1 MRCCLG
7 ACRALDPPT
16 RSSCQALRHAVAALT
31 RLDDF
36 TSEKI
41 GSGFFSEVYKVTHR
55 TTGQV
60 CVLKM
65 NTSSSNRPNMLREV
79 QLLNRLSHRN
89 ILRFLGVCV
98 HQGQLH
104 ALTEYINGGSLEQLI
119 QRRSEPL
126 PWALRL
132 KLALDIARGMAYL
145 HSRGVFHRDLTSK
158 NVLIKRHPEEDGG
171 APTLTAV
178 VGDLGLAERIPVATG
193 GCRDFRLPVVG
204 SPYWMAPECLHGAWW
219 NPLRG
224 PRSRALWSSW
234 RRCLPETWTPTLLLP
249 TPPTTALGVSKLSS
263 GRSMHVAAQQIHLH
277 TGSRMAARFSR
288 RTLVTSDNDKI
299 CQRDGILKK
308 SGPASASLWRTSATP
323 SARGLFI
330 ITDKLSSA
338 PPLTRILSLVCH
350 HFEPLAPRQGRQP
363 SDSGGD

>member
-1 MRCCLG
+1 
-7 ACRALDPPT
+7 
-16 RSSCQALRHAVAALT
+16 
-31 RLDDF
+31 
-36 TSEKI
+36 
-41 GSGFFSEVYKVTHR
+41 
-55 TTGQV
+55 
-60 CVLKM
+60 
-65 NTSSSNRPNMLREV
+65 MLREV

-204 SPYWMAPECLHGAWW
+204 SPYWMAPECLHGAW
-219 NPLRG
+219 
-224 PRSRALWSSW
+224 
-234 RRCLPETWTPTLLLP
+234 
-249 TPPTTALGVSKLSS
+249 
-263 GRSMHVAAQQIHLH
+263 
-277 TGSRMAARFSR
+277 
-288 RTLVTSDNDKI
+288 
-299 CQRDGILKK
+299 
-308 SGPASASLWRTSATP
+308 
-323 SARGLFI
+323 
-330 ITDKLSSA
+330 
-338 PPLTRILSLVCH
+338 
-350 HFEPLAPRQGRQP
+350 
-363 SDSGGD
+363 

>member
-204 SPYWMAPECLHGAWW
+204 SPYWMAPECLHGACQNKDWRTI
-219 NPLRG
+219 PIRCPAG
-224 PRSRALWSSW
+224 SW
-234 RRCLPETWTPTLLLP
+234 LTLLVIRYDQRADVFSYGIILCEMIVRLEADPDVLP
-249 TPPTTALGVSKLSS
+249 RTADFGVDRLALRRLCPDDCPPAFLRLALACCQVEP
-263 GRSMHVAAQQIHLH
+263 
-277 TGSRMAARFSR
+277 AARPTFQSIVEQLEAMLAGDVD
-288 RTLVTSDNDKI
+288 TDS
-299 CQRDGILKK
+299 
-308 SGPASASLWRTSATP
+308 PASDATDDSIGSVQAICSDEVHLQQSSPKGAS
-323 SARGLFI
+323 
-330 ITDKLSSA
+330 K
-338 PPLTRILSLVCH
+338 
-350 HFEPLAPRQGRQP
+350 
-363 SDSGGD
+363 

>member
-1 MRCCLG
+1 MHFWLGPGCC
-7 ACRALDPPT
+7 ALDPPT
-16 RSSCQALRHAVAALT
+16 RSSCQALRHAVATLT

-98 HQGQLH
+98 HEGQLH

-126 PWALRL
+126 PWDLRMR
-132 KLALDIARGMAYL
+132 LALDIARGMAYL

-158 NVLIKRHPEEDGG
+158 NVLIKRNHEEDGVP
-171 APTLTAV
+171 PTLTAV
-178 VGDLGLAERIPVATG
+178 VGDLGLAERIPVS

-204 SPYWMAPECLHGAWW
+204 SPYWMAPECLHGSWYDQRADVFSYGIILCELIVRLEAD
-219 NPLRG
+219 PDVLPRTADFGVDRLALRRLC
-224 PRSRALWSSW
+224 PDDCPPAFLRLAFACCQVEPSSR
-234 RRCLPETWTPTLLLP
+234 PTFQGIVEQLE
-249 TPPTTALGVSKLSS
+249 AMLSGDVGDADS
-263 GRSMHVAAQQIHLH
+263 P
-277 TGSRMAARFSR
+277 
-288 RTLVTSDNDKI
+288 TSDATDDSIGSVQAIFGPEQACCSTANPFAHRFKDGRKI
-299 CQRDGILKK
+299 LEED
-308 SGPASASLWRTSATP
+308 
-323 SARGLFI
+323 
-330 ITDKLSSA
+330 SS
-338 PPLTRILSLVCH
+338 H
-350 HFEPLAPRQGRQP
+350 Q
-363 SDSGGD
+363 

>member
-7 ACRALDPPT
+7 GCRALDPPA

-98 HQGQLH
+98 HEGQLH

-119 QRRSEPL
+119 QRRTEAL
-126 PWALRL
+126 PWTLRL
-132 KLALDIARGMAYL
+132 HLALDIARGMAYL

-158 NVLIKRHPEEDGG
+158 NVLIKRQQPEGEGG
-171 APTLTAV
+171 EEGDACKPSLMAV
-178 VGDLGLAERIPVATG
+178 VGDLGLAERIPVSG
-193 GCRDFRLPVVG
+193 RRDVRLPVVG
-204 SPYWMAPECLHGAWW
+204 SPYWMAPECLHGSWYDQRADVFSYGIILCEMIVRLEADPDVLPRTADFGVDRLALRRLCPDDCPPAFLRLALSCCQVEPSVRPTFQSVVEQLEAMLSGDVDADSPSSDATDDSIGSVQAIFGREQACCSTA
-219 NPLRG
+219 NPFAHRFKDGRKILEED
-224 PRSRALWSSW
+224 SS
-234 RRCLPETWTPTLLLP
+234 
-249 TPPTTALGVSKLSS
+249 
-263 GRSMHVAAQQIHLH
+263 HQ
-277 TGSRMAARFSR
+277 
-288 RTLVTSDNDKI
+288 
-299 CQRDGILKK
+299 
-308 SGPASASLWRTSATP
+308 
-323 SARGLFI
+323 
-330 ITDKLSSA
+330 
-338 PPLTRILSLVCH
+338 
-350 HFEPLAPRQGRQP
+350 
-363 SDSGGD
+363 